1 MREVIMNQKT
11 NLLQLE
17 EHFYQLVDVEEP
29 DVVDDFS
36 VVFSVVSSV
45 SSNPPFRGLMMVAA
59 VSVAVVGLIPF
70 LQLSE
75 YAGAPYPSRCAFAAT
90 IGWLLASSSAT

>member
-1 MREVIMNQKT
+1 MLVSSPV
-11 NLLQLE
+11 
-17 EHFYQLVDVEEP
+17 FAAVDDLVDVEES

-45 SSNPPFRGLMMVAA
+45 SSNPPSGADNASRVLMMVAA
-59 VSVAVVGLIPF
+59 VSVAVVGLIPL

-75 YAGAPYPSRCAFAAT
+75 YAGAPYPSRCAFDAT

>member
-1 MREVIMNQKT
+1 MLVSSPV
-11 NLLQLE
+11 
-17 EHFYQLVDVEEP
+17 FAAVDDLVDVEES

-45 SSNPPFRGLMMVAA
+45 SSNPPSGADNASRGLMMVAA

-75 YAGAPYPSRCAFAAT
+75 YAGTPYPSRCAFAAT

>member
-1 MREVIMNQKT
+1 MLVSSPV
-11 NLLQLE
+11 
-17 EHFYQLVDVEEP
+17 FAAVDDLVDVEES

-45 SSNPPFRGLMMVAA
+45 SSNPPSGADNASRGLMMVAA
-59 VSVAVVGLIPF
+59 VSVAVVGLIPL

>member
-1 MREVIMNQKT
+1 MLVSSPV
-11 NLLQLE
+11 
-17 EHFYQLVDVEEP
+17 FAAVDDLVDVEES